1 MYHFSCIA
9 RLPDALIT
17 ENGWQ
22 EMRVAG
28 SHHIVTKEG
37 SQPVSIPVNG
47 NKDLKKGIEQT
58 LLKDL
63 RLK

>member
-1 MYHFSCIA
+1 M
-9 RLPDALIT
+9 LKLALK
-17 ENGWQ
+17 NGWQ

-37 SQPVSIPVNG
+37 FLPVSIPVHG

-58 LLKDL
+58 LLRDL
-63 RLK
+63 GLK

>member
-1 MYHFSCIA
+1 MP
-9 RLPDALIT
+9 LTGKKMLKLALK
-17 ENGWQ
+17 NGWQ

-37 SQPVSIPVNG
+37 FLPVSIPVHG

-58 LLKDL
+58 LLRDL
-63 RLK
+63 GLK